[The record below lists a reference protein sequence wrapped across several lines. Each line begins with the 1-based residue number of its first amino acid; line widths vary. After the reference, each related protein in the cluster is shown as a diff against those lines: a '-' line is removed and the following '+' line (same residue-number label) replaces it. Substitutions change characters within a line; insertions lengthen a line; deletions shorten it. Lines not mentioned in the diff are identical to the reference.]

1 MDPGILREIVEAP
14 PVTPEPS
21 APPPRERPPD
31 PITRRAPGALA
42 IAYTR
47 YMVLLAVWSL
57 LLVALAVWVLGAFA
71 TFATLWAALQLSV
84 RGELVGHEPALAA
97 LNLVVIMLEAVV
109 FYLVGIGLYH
119 LFISPIAIAARLG
132 IDTLDQLEGRIVGVI
147 AVLIGVIFLEHLVEE
162 HEPMNVLVYS
172 AALALTLPPLVWL
185 KSKLH

>member
-1 MDPGILREIVEAP
+1 MEAP
-14 PVTPEPS
+14 PAPHEPA
-21 APPPRERPPD
+21 APPPPERHPD
-31 PITRRAPGALA
+31 PITARAPGRLA

-57 LLVALAVWVLGAFA
+57 LLVAMAVWVLGAFA
-71 TFATLWAALQLSV
+71 TFATLWSAVQLAT

-119 LFISPIAIAARLG
+119 LFIAPIALAARLG

-162 HEPMNVLVYS
+162 RDPVNMLLYG
-172 AALALTLPPLVWL
+172 AAVTLTLPPLIWL
-185 KSKLH
+185 KTKLH